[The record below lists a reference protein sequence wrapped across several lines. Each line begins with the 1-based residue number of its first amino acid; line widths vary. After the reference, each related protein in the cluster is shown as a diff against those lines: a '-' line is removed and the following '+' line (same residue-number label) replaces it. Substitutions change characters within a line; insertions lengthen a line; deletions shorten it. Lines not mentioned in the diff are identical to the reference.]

1 MVSIVKERTRGE
13 MVYLYDSESVRGN
26 QRYAFRAVRLDNPTD
41 NTLESG
47 PVTVYGDGRFIGEGL
62 TDPIPP
68 RSTALIPFALDR
80 QVIVERK
87 VDRRDQISGL
97 VKLQR
102 GVLSSEVQHVRDTEL
117 KLTNRM
123 SRPVT
128 VYVRH
133 TVGGGWDLLEAPE
146 SERIGTAR
154 LFAVALEGGETD
166 TLRIRE
172 ATPMARTL
180 DLHSE
185 ESLDLVEAYLT
196 RSSEHAALAEKIKPL
211 LALHRKMAD
220 HRAAIAT
227 LREQMADYRVR
238 MDELHGQI
246 VTLKAVKAGGELTR
260 HLKAKLHE
268 ISERVQKATL
278 AVVSHQQDLML
289 ARVQFQ
295 DAIAELTL
303 EPAAKKAKKVAGS

>member
-1 MVSIVKERTRGE
+1 
-13 MVYLYDSESVRGN
+13 
-26 QRYAFRAVRLDNPTD
+26 
-41 NTLESG
+41 
-47 PVTVYGDGRFIGEGL
+47 
-62 TDPIPP
+62 
-68 RSTALIPFALDR
+68 
-80 QVIVERK
+80 
-87 VDRRDQISGL
+87 
-97 VKLQR
+97 
-102 GVLSSEVQHVRDTEL
+102 
-117 KLTNRM
+117 
-123 SRPVT
+123 
-128 VYVRH
+128 
-133 TVGGGWDLLEAPE
+133 
-146 SERIGTAR
+146 
-154 LFAVALEGGETD
+154 
-166 TLRIRE
+166 
-172 ATPMARTL
+172 MARTL

-278 AVVSHQQDLML
+278 AVVSHQQDMML
-289 ARVQFQ
+289 TRVQFQ

-303 EPAAKKAKKVAGS
+303 EPAAKKTKKVAGS